1 MATSGR
7 VHLTRLS
14 EVRGLL
20 IERDFHPSRALG
32 QNFLVD
38 GNILDILVEAADI
51 RPGDR
56 VLEVG
61 PGLGV
66 VTRALLERG
75 AFVTAV
81 EKDHRL
87 FAFLQES
94 LGGEERL
101 ELVEGDA
108 LELSV
113 PLVRERSLDKLVSN
127 LPYNPG
133 SRILMDL
140 ICADPAPRTMTVT
153 VQLEVAERLTAVPG
167 SKAFGL
173 MGLWSQLHYEVT
185 QVKVISP
192 GCFWPK
198 PAVKSA
204 IVHFQ
209 RRPSARLPA
218 GVLPFFYELTRYAF
232 QHRRKQL
239 VSLLAKAPAPFRAE
253 AGDSRRRLEAS
264 GAGAEARP
272 EDLPLEV
279 WCVFAQAAQA
289 AAHVGP
295 GSRVAAATP

>member
-7 VHLTRLS
+7 AQLTRRS
-14 EVRGLL
+14 EVRSLL
-20 IERDFHPSRALG
+20 FERDFHPSRALG
-32 QNFLVD
+32 QNFLID
-38 GNILDILVEAADI
+38 GNILDILMDASGVRD
-51 RPGDR
+51 GDR

-66 VTRALLERG
+66 VTGALLDRG

-94 LGGEERL
+94 LGGEKNL
-101 ELVEGDA
+101 ELIEGDA

-113 PLVRERSLDKLVSN
+113 PLVKERAIGKLVSN

-140 ICADPAPRTMTVT
+140 ICAEPAPQSMTVT
-153 VQLEVAERLTAVPG
+153 VQLEVAERLTANPG

-173 MGLWSQLHYEVT
+173 MGLWSQLHYDVT
-185 QVKVISP
+185 MVKVINP
-192 GCFWPK
+192 TCFWPR

-204 IVHFQ
+204 IVNF
-209 RRPSARLPA
+209 RRKTSVLLPA
-218 GVLPFFYELTRYAF
+218 ETLPFFYELTRFAF

-239 VSLLAKAPAPFRAE
+239 VSLLAKAPVPFQA
-253 AGDSRRRLEAS
+253 DPDQSRSRLAAS
-264 GAGAEARP
+264 GVGAEARP
-272 EDLPLEV
+272 EDLPLEA
-279 WCVFAQAAQA
+279 WCAL
-289 AAHVGP
+289 AHGASAR
-295 GSRVAAATP
+295 SRNKPSITGFQEN